1 MQHTEGKFTGRNN
14 YSLYRQAWLPDGVPI
29 AVLLVVH
36 GLAEHSGRYS
46 NVVNYFVPGGYAVYS
61 FDLRGHGKSEG
72 KRGYVEHFSYYLD
85 DLRTYYDIVR
95 QENKN
100 AKLFMV
106 GHSIGATIATDFV
119 INHPG
124 KLDGLISSA
133 VVLKAGDSVTGLT
146 ILMAKVLSL
155 LFPKMGVSPIDAST
169 ISRDKAVVDAYVN
182 DPLVYRG
189 KISARLGTE
198 LLNEMKR
205 LLSTISELSLPMLIM
220 NGTADRLS
228 NPASSKILFDGVS
241 SKDKTLKLYEGFYHE
256 IFNEPERQQVF
267 LDMENWLKLHV

>member
-1 MQHTEGKFTGRNN
+1 MQYTEGKFTGFNN
-14 YSLYRQAWLPDGVPI
+14 YSLYRQAWLPDEIPI

-36 GLAEHSGRYS
+36 GLAEHSGRYA
-46 NVVNYFVPGGYAVYS
+46 NVVNYFVPRGYAVYS

-85 DLRTYYDIVR
+85 DLKAYYDIVR

-100 AKLFMV
+100 AKIFMV
-106 GHSIGATIATDFV
+106 GHSIGSTIATAFT
-119 INHPG
+119 INHPRE
-124 KLDGLISSA
+124 LDGLILSA
-133 VVLKAGDSVTGLT
+133 VVLKAGESVTGLT
-146 ILMAKVLSL
+146 ILMAKVLSFL
-155 LFPKMGVSPIDAST
+155 LPKMGVSPIDAST

-205 LLSTISELSLPMLIM
+205 LLSIISELSLPILIM

-228 NPASSKILFDGVS
+228 NPASSKMLFEGVS
-241 SKDKTLKLYEGFYHE
+241 SKDKTLKLYQDFYHE

-267 LDMENWLKLHV
+267 QDMENWLKLHV